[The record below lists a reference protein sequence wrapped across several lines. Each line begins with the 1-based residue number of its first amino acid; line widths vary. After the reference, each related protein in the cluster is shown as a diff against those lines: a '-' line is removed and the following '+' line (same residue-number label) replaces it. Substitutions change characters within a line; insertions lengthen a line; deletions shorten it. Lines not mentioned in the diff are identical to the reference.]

1 MSKKSITTVKLILVA
16 ITIAIVF
23 YNLGVSAV
31 IKGMKPHAT
40 ATGYEV
46 EVFGQVYTYE
56 D

>member
-1 MSKKSITTVKLILVA
+1 MSKKTERIVKLIMIA

-23 YNLGVSAV
+23 YNVGIATAL
-31 IKGMKPHAT
+31 KHLQPHAT

-46 EVFGQVYTYE
+46 ELFGQVYVYE